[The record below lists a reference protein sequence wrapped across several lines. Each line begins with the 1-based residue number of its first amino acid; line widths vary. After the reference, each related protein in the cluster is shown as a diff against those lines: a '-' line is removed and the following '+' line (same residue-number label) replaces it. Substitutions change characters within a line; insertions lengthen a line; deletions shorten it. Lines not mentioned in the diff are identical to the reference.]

1 MIFISSNSKDP
12 AWNLALEEYCQRE
25 LRQFPAIFM
34 LWQNE
39 NSIIVGRYQNM
50 AREINLEEARRYGV
64 KAVRRS
70 TGGGTV
76 YHDLGNLNYS
86 LITDCPDVRLFRKEE
101 ASSFMAGALR
111 RIGIKAEISGRNDI
125 LLNGNKI
132 SGTAQSF
139 YKGRLLHHGT
149 LLYDSNMD
157 ILQSVL
163 HVDQVK
169 LQSHAVSSVKSR
181 VTNIKTE
188 MGWEKDI
195 REFGKQLLEAVGTC
209 GTYILTA
216 DDRKRVSQI
225 QAEKYESW
233 EWNVGAEPAFS
244 IKTEKRYRG
253 GLLSVLYK
261 VTDQKLSGCRISGDF
276 LGLSDIRE
284 LEERLEQSEF
294 KASAVGKILEA
305 VNLPQYLGDI
315 TAGEFLDCLF
325 SETVY

>member
-1 MIFISSNSKDP
+1 MRWACLWPCLLYTSKMCIRD
-12 AWNLALEEYCQRE
+12 
-25 LRQFPAIFM
+25 
-34 LWQNE
+34 
-39 NSIIVGRYQNM
+39 S
-50 AREINLEEARRYGV
+50 
-64 KAVRRS
+64 
-70 TGGGTV
+70 
-76 YHDLGNLNYS
+76 
-86 LITDCPDVRLFRKEE
+86 
-101 ASSFMAGALR
+101 
-111 RIGIKAEISGRNDI
+111 
-125 LLNGNKI
+125 
-132 SGTAQSF
+132 
-139 YKGRLLHHGT
+139 HGT

-261 VTDQKLSGCRISGDF
+261 VTDQKLSLIHICNGGACLKDETVAMIAGKHSVSSARVIGRWLVQRGIIPVMKSQNA
-276 LGLSDIRE
+276 SRIRE
-284 LEERLEQSEF
+284 NSRIFDFQLRC
-294 KASAVGKILEA
+294 V
-305 VNLPQYLGDI
+305 
-315 TAGEFLDCLF
+315 
-325 SETVY
+325 

>member
-34 LWQNE
+34 LW
-39 NSIIVGRYQNM
+39 QNM

-125 LLNGNKI
+125 LLNGKKI

-139 YKGRLLHHGT
+139 YKGRLL
-149 LLYDSNMD
+149 
-157 ILQSVL
+157 VL
-163 HVDQVK
+163 RLCCRAALGQHTDCK
-169 LQSHAVSSVKSR
+169 HA
-181 VTNIKTE
+181 
-188 MGWEKDI
+188 
-195 REFGKQLLEAVGTC
+195 
-209 GTYILTA
+209 
-216 DDRKRVSQI
+216 
-225 QAEKYESW
+225 
-233 EWNVGAEPAFS
+233 
-244 IKTEKRYRG
+244 
-253 GLLSVLYK
+253 
-261 VTDQKLSGCRISGDF
+261 
-276 LGLSDIRE
+276 
-284 LEERLEQSEF
+284 
-294 KASAVGKILEA
+294 
-305 VNLPQYLGDI
+305 
-315 TAGEFLDCLF
+315 DC
-325 SETVY
+325 

>member
-111 RIGIKAEISGRNDI
+111 RKSAAGTIS
-125 LLNGNKI
+125 
-132 SGTAQSF
+132 
-139 YKGRLLHHGT
+139 
-149 LLYDSNMD
+149 
-157 ILQSVL
+157 
-163 HVDQVK
+163 
-169 LQSHAVSSVKSR
+169 
-181 VTNIKTE
+181 
-188 MGWEKDI
+188 
-195 REFGKQLLEAVGTC
+195 C
-209 GTYILTA
+209 
-216 DDRKRVSQI
+216 
-225 QAEKYESW
+225 
-233 EWNVGAEPAFS
+233 
-244 IKTEKRYRG
+244 
-253 GLLSVLYK
+253 
-261 VTDQKLSGCRISGDF
+261 
-276 LGLSDIRE
+276 
-284 LEERLEQSEF
+284 
-294 KASAVGKILEA
+294 
-305 VNLPQYLGDI
+305 
-315 TAGEFLDCLF
+315 
-325 SETVY
+325 